1 MRHALVLLLLA
12 IPTNLG
18 IAEDKVDFT
27 DQIHPIFVEHCAK
40 CHGEKNAKGD
50 IRLHDPAG
58 IREAGIDHLLNPAK
72 PDEGEL
78 LARITLPAGDDL
90 LMPKGADPLT
100 QETIDLIRMWI
111 ELGLK
116 CPKALNRLSRKKI
129 HFRMYLLRPRRL
141 LKNSW
146 HLALKCWPSTRI
158 VPC

>member
-1 MRHALVLLLLA
+1 MRQALVLLLLA

-27 DQIHPIFVEHCAK
+27 EQIQPIFVEHCAK

-78 LARITLPAGDDL
+78 LARITLPA
-90 LMPKGADPLT
+90 AT
-100 QETIDLIRMWI
+100 TCS
-111 ELGLK
+111 
-116 CPKALNRLSRKKI
+116 CPREPI
-129 HFRMYLLRPRRL
+129 PWLRRQ
-141 LKNSW
+141 S
-146 HLALKCWPSTRI
+146 I
-158 VPC
+158 